1 MGKREEMMNKDVL
14 LRVENIKK
22 HFTGTYALKGVTVE
36 LEKGEIHALV
46 GENGAGK
53 STLMNII
60 SGVLQPDEGTIFAEG
75 EEVSIRNPNE
85 AQNAG
90 IGFVHQE
97 LALCQDLTVANNI
110 FIGHLPTIGG
120 MIDNTLLN
128 KKSKIILNRFGES
141 GKAIDPMT
149 IVSDLS
155 VAQQQMVEIAKALAR
170 DCRVL
175 IFDEPTSSLNEEEAG
190 GLFKV
195 IHELAESGIGIFY
208 ISHKMEEIFSH
219 CNVITIL
226 RDGTLIRTVNVCDT
240 DTESVVALMVGK
252 EVTQLYPQKGTERGK
267 EVLHVKSISDRHR
280 FCNISFKTYE
290 NEILGLCGLV
300 GAGRS
305 EIARAVCGIN
315 KFESGQ
321 IFLDEKEVEIHNCKS
336 AMNSGIFYLTEDRK
350 KDGLFLEMTLLE
362 NMIAPQIKKF
372 SSHGFI
378 SQKKAL
384 NTIDEYKQVL
394 NIKYANVNQK
404 IGSLSGGN
412 QQKLMMAK
420 IMAMNPRVVF
430 LDEPTRG
437 IDVGAKVEIHQL
449 LRNLCNEGVGVVVIS
464 SEMPETVGI
473 CDRVVVINSGEL
485 VGEISGA
492 ELNQSNIVSAI
503 SEFSEKNKKGETA

>member
-1 MGKREEMMNKDVL
+1 MNNDIL

-36 LEKGEIHALV
+36 LRRGEIHALV

-53 STLMNII
+53 STLMNVI
-60 SGVLQPDEGTIFAEG
+60 SGVLQPDGGNIVVDG
-75 EEVSIRNPNE
+75 KEVFIRDPNE

-97 LALCQDLTVANNI
+97 LALCQDLTVGNNI
-110 FIGHLPTIGG
+110 FIGHLPTLGG
-120 MIDNTLLN
+120 IIDNAALN
-128 KKSKIILNRFGES
+128 EKSRIILDRFGDS
-141 GKAIDPMT
+141 GKAINPMT
-149 IVSDLS
+149 IVSNLS
-155 VAQQQMVEIAKALAR
+155 VAQQQMVEIAKALAK

-175 IFDEPTSSLNEEEAG
+175 IFDEPTSSLNEEEAS

-219 CNVITIL
+219 CDVITIL
-226 RDGTLIRTVNVCDT
+226 RDGTLIKTVNVSDT
-240 DTESVVALMVGK
+240 DTEKVVAHMVGK
-252 EVTQLYPQKGTERGK
+252 EVGQLYPEKGTERGK
-267 EVLHVKSISDRHR
+267 EVLCVKNISDRHR
-280 FCNISFKTYE
+280 FHNISFKTYE
-290 NEILGLCGLV
+290 NEIFGLCGLV
-300 GAGRS
+300 GSGRS
-305 EIARAVCGIN
+305 EIARAVCGID
-315 KFESGQ
+315 KLQSGQ
-321 IFLDEKEVEIHNCKS
+321 IFLDGKEVVIHNCKS
-336 AMNSGIFYLTEDRK
+336 AMNSGICYLTEDRK

-372 SSHGFI
+372 SLHGFI
-378 SQKKAL
+378 SQKKAQDV
-384 NTIDEYKQVL
+384 TEGYKQVL
-394 NIKYANVNQK
+394 NIKYATVNQK

-449 LRNLCNEGVGVVVIS
+449 LRNLCNKGVSVVVIS
-464 SEMPETVGI
+464 SEMPETVGV

-492 ELNQSNIVSAI
+492 ELTQSNIVSTI